1 MGRYAEFYRSENCLI
16 PEHKQEEFEHRV
28 KQLFNAGGMMELD
41 DICFQ
46 GKKAT
51 LIRPVELHDF
61 PRQHSLPSVP
71 CSITSFT
78 LR

>member
-46 GKKAT
+46 GKKGKEYEQRSYT
-51 LIRPVELHDF
+51 RTD
-61 PRQHSLPSVP
+61 
-71 CSITSFT
+71 
-78 LR
+78 